1 MSYIS
6 PITTDPELDSFL
18 AQVKINMDDILFILE
33 RNRALGANGTFV
45 SQDNKTI
52 TVQNGLIIGI
62 EE

>member
-18 AQVKINMDDILFILE
+18 AQIKINMDDILFILE
-33 RNRALGANGTFV
+33 RNRSIGANGTFL

-52 TVQNGLIIGI
+52 TVTNGLITSI

>member
-18 AQVKINMDDILFILE
+18 AQVKINIDDILFILE
-33 RNRALGANGTFV
+33 RNRALGASGTFV

-52 TVQNGLIIGI
+52 TVSNGLIVGI